1 MKNPLPPVLLL
12 PVFTC
17 WASSLCLL
25 CRVFICYNW
34 LPPLHPH
41 RNRWENTLLFLSL
54 MRFDSCCYF
63 SSGGGCCAHKSSG
76 ASRSSNSY
84 CCEYFSCACPLWI
97 RHEMCVDLKCVGW
110 YVSTSSNCT
119 KMKLKYL
126 KYKRCHLVLETWV
139 RDWTVV
145 VRQWRSCKSWRFSPF
160 YGTKRLIKKLEQTSA
175 EIFLFSCTNVIEV
188 K

>member
-1 MKNPLPPVLLL
+1 MWTL
-12 PVFTC
+12 TC
-17 WASSLCLL
+17 A
-25 CRVFICYNW
+25 
-34 LPPLHPH
+34 PPLQPITRYHSSASWRILFLLFFFFLSSPVELHLSVFSAGFLSVITGFHPSILT
-41 RNRWENTLLFLSL
+41 ETAEKTPCCFLSL

-126 KYKRCHLVLETWV
+126 KYKRCHLVLET
-139 RDWTVV
+139 
-145 VRQWRSCKSWRFSPF
+145 
-160 YGTKRLIKKLEQTSA
+160 
-175 EIFLFSCTNVIEV
+175 
-188 K
+188 